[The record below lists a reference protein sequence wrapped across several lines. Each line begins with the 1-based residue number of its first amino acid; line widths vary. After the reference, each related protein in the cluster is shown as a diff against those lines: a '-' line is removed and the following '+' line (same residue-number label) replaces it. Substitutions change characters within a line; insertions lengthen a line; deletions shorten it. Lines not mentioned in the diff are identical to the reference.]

1 MNHAQ
6 ISQQIIDSVAQSVR
20 ESSDI
25 PAIIGKTLD
34 IIHTHLHT
42 SLTCFHVVDD
52 TWQSYRLLGI
62 HSICDDD
69 VLAQRL
75 RILSG
80 QVFPFFEWQHHQH
93 QPLVIADVQAEMCIE
108 EHREKWQCWAHEQ
121 IQSIIFIP
129 LWFGNCYEGM
139 LTAAFDTTLSQETI
153 RVSTLLA
160 VGTYIAAALAQ
171 ARLSLTVQSEQ
182 TSLYTILDQLPEGA
196 LIADSVTGSIRYAN
210 ETAASLLQIPL
221 VQLIGLPVHQFT
233 RQHIPDA
240 QNMDQGT
247 LPPWNFFLIQALSGE
262 IISSK
267 EATIV
272 TPNGQK
278 IVVLI
283 SCAPISIKHD
293 KQQIL
298 TGAIIL
304 FQDITKTKNV
314 EQHKNEFL
322 SIASHE
328 LRTPIT
334 IIQGFA
340 DLLAQM
346 PLETSSLN
354 ELTQSA
360 LMHIVDQSEYLTRL
374 IDAMLDITRVEQQQL
389 HLNLAMYDL
398 HRLLIQVVDSQL
410 MTTNRHQL
418 HLTVEG
424 LQEQESLPGVFD
436 KERIIQVISN
446 LINNA
451 IKYSPDGGT
460 IEVGLRVAPTGD
472 RSEKHREA
480 WIWVKDQGMGIAP
493 DECLRIFER
502 FYRARVA
509 SNSSLSGFGIGLYV
523 TKEIINRHGGRIWV
537 ESSLHEGST
546 FYIHLPLFSSPQITT
561 GVAD

>member
-1 MNHAQ
+1 MNHTQ
-6 ISQQIIDSVAQSVR
+6 IGQQIIDSVAQSVR

-25 PAIIGKTLD
+25 PAIISSTLD
-34 IIHTHLHT
+34 TIHTQLHT

-52 TWQSYRLLGI
+52 IRQSYRLLGI
-62 HSICDDD
+62 HSSCDDD
-69 VLAQRL
+69 ALAQRL
-75 RILSG
+75 HTLSG
-80 QVFPFFEWQHHQH
+80 RVFPFFEWPGNQH
-93 QPLVIADVQAEMCIE
+93 QPLVIADVQADMCV
-108 EHREKWQCWAHEQ
+108 EHREKWQYWTHEQ

-129 LWFGNCYEGM
+129 LWFGNYYEGM
-139 LTAAFDTTLSQETI
+139 LTAAFAAKLSQETTP
-153 RVSTLLA
+153 VPTLLA
-160 VGTYIAAALAQ
+160 VGTYIAAALVQ
-171 ARLSLTVQSEQ
+171 ARLKLTVQSEQ
-182 TSLYTILDQLPEGA
+182 TSLHTILDQLPEGA
-196 LIADSVTGSIRYAN
+196 IIADAITGSIRYAN
-210 ETAASLLQIPL
+210 EAAASLLQIPL
-221 VQLIGLPVHQFT
+221 AQLIGLPVHQFT
-233 RQHIPDA
+233 RQHIPDVQKKA
-240 QNMDQGT
+240 QGT

-262 IISSK
+262 IIRSK

-272 TPNGQK
+272 IPNGQK
-278 IVVLI
+278 VVVLI
-283 SCAPISIKHD
+283 SCAPLSIKHD

-314 EQHKNEFL
+314 EQHKNEFI

-340 DLLAQM
+340 DLLAHI

-374 IDAMLDITRVEQQQL
+374 IDAMLDITRIEQQQL

-398 HRLLIQVVDSQL
+398 HSLLSQVVDGQL

-424 LQEQESLPGVFD
+424 LQEQEPLFGMFD

-451 IKYSPDGGT
+451 IKYSPDGGA
-460 IEVGLRVAPTGD
+460 IEVGLRVVPIGK
-472 RSEKHREA
+472 RSEKHLEA
-480 WIWVKDQGMGIAP
+480 WIWVKDHGMGIAP
-493 DECLRIFER
+493 DECSRIFER
-502 FYRARVA
+502 FYRARMT

-523 TKEIINRHGGRIWV
+523 TKEIINRHGGRVWV
-537 ESSLHEGST
+537 ESRLHEGST
-546 FYIHLPLFSSPQITT
+546 FYIHLPLSLSPQIATEF
-561 GVAD
+561 VD